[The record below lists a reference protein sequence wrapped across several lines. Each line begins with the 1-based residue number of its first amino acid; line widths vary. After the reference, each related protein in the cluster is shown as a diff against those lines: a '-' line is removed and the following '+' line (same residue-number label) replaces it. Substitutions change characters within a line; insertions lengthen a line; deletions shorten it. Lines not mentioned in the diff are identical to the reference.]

1 MSLPGNAH
9 SVAQTPAGMV
19 VVETEE
25 LKVVWRLQPEE
36 VSQVQHPN
44 SITSGPFEFLDKLVQ
59 VDFLPKGHQQ
69 PYIRISADQKLTLR
83 VSGCGRVHPWHP
95 PFVELA
101 RIREDGRSKFQ
112 WSGGFHVDPDSR
124 GLTEITLQF
133 GVEKVADPLVKQAL
147 QFLERQTKK
156 LNELE
161 PKFQSCQKEAVQR
174 EAELRQLRAELEVC
188 RKENLCLRTMQGVGP
203 IGPEQLVR
211 WHQQMNL
218 STMQSTSYDVVLPFN
233 SLAKFLETRHI
244 SLLQKEES
252 ELDIGKKQSVRVIAI
267 VGLFEK
273 GKTWLINRLFGINL
287 PSGTLHET
295 DGLSFLWIPERRMLL
310 IDSAGVQSPVSY
322 CAQTG
327 AGNEQS
333 VDDALFDAKS
343 TESFLF
349 DMISRMA
356 SHMVFVVNSFTSLE
370 QQYVEM
376 LRRKYVARQVHK
388 ELIVV
393 HNMLNVKDAEVAPQL
408 FEKQVTTCYSGDLS
422 TMGQLIFTAKKDKGP
437 PVHHIGLC
445 YESSPAG
452 DAFNDKNRQYLLQ
465 SLEHRELETEMVLQD
480 QLREHLSELLKMFV
494 NTEIPEQ
501 AAGSE
506 RAFGVV
512 FRPGSELMSSAEE
525 KMPSEE
531 KMPKGYVCG
540 GVFSLQLDK
549 GAEPKMRTRG
559 VISPLGELIGY
570 DATFEPNVNVYEE
583 TTDAGA
589 QCKIL
594 IECPGVAMEDI
605 ELDDES
611 LSAGFQL
618 AITKRALIDEQAV
631 RKVDGWPFRQ
641 QQGRWERAFL
651 VDLTDG
657 KFEDPVMDLR
667 QDGIL
672 EITMKKKQKK
682 GIARL
687 GYKSDRAAP
696 GPAPSESA
704 ASFAS
709 WNPVS
714 VQGQQQDTEP
724 PLLPH
729 VVKAQLAD
737 EYKVFP
743 VHRTRPVRI
752 IATRSRKQT
761 ASADPKALDAK
772 PYDELPRQLDA
783 EQVCNHPPSTEAG
796 KKLRN
801 MRFAEEV
808 EENDR
813 PELRSS
819 ALRRPSDGA
828 KVPQKNFREGSLM
841 GPTATGRS
849 MRSRAGRSTVLSNA
863 LAEIVK
869 ERKAD
874 ELLEEQKAKAYQQ
887 EKLDTHM
894 GSKAAEVAKSIGINP
909 GMLDQQRQTV
919 HNWISSSYFDSFIGF
934 IISVNAATIGFEAEV
949 SSKIPAGCSERC
961 ICGDPAVVCQAMP
974 LWLKVVDYAFF
985 LIYLVEFLLRVY
997 TYGLKVLKSA
1007 WIKFDLFLVLSSMV
1021 DITLQQLST
1030 SSEILNQINQIMLVR
1045 ILRLAR
1051 LARAVR
1057 LMVQFRVLWQLVQGL
1072 LHSVSTLLWT
1082 FLMVMILVYGFAIV
1096 GIETINVDQ
1105 TLPLDH
1111 PYNLAVTENFDGFV
1125 DAMFTLFQCFTL
1137 DSVSTVY
1144 RPLVTHNP

>member
-1 MSLPGNAH
+1 MMPHDG
-9 SVAQTPAGMV
+9 
-19 VVETEE
+19 
-25 LKVVWRLQPEE
+25 
-36 VSQVQHPN
+36 
-44 SITSGPFEFLDKLVQ
+44 D
-59 VDFLPKGHQQ
+59 
-69 PYIRISADQKLTLR
+69 
-83 VSGCGRVHPWHP
+83 PW
-95 PFVELA
+95 
-101 RIREDGRSKFQ
+101 
-112 WSGGFHVDPDSR
+112 
-124 GLTEITLQF
+124 
-133 GVEKVADPLVKQAL
+133 
-147 QFLERQTKK
+147 
-156 LNELE
+156 
-161 PKFQSCQKEAVQR
+161 
-174 EAELRQLRAELEVC
+174 
-188 RKENLCLRTMQGVGP
+188 
-203 IGPEQLVR
+203 
-211 WHQQMNL
+211 
-218 STMQSTSYDVVLPFN
+218 
-233 SLAKFLETRHI
+233 
-244 SLLQKEES
+244 
-252 ELDIGKKQSVRVIAI
+252 
-267 VGLFEK
+267 
-273 GKTWLINRLFGINL
+273 
-287 PSGTLHET
+287 
-295 DGLSFLWIPERRMLL
+295 
-310 IDSAGVQSPVSY
+310 
-322 CAQTG
+322 
-327 AGNEQS
+327 
-333 VDDALFDAKS
+333 
-343 TESFLF
+343 
-349 DMISRMA
+349 
-356 SHMVFVVNSFTSLE
+356 
-370 QQYVEM
+370 
-376 LRRKYVARQVHK
+376 
-388 ELIVV
+388 
-393 HNMLNVKDAEVAPQL
+393 
-408 FEKQVTTCYSGDLS
+408 
-422 TMGQLIFTAKKDKGP
+422 
-437 PVHHIGLC
+437 
-445 YESSPAG
+445 
-452 DAFNDKNRQYLLQ
+452 
-465 SLEHRELETEMVLQD
+465 
-480 QLREHLSELLKMFV
+480 
-494 NTEIPEQ
+494 
-501 AAGSE
+501 
-506 RAFGVV
+506 
-512 FRPGSELMSSAEE
+512 
-525 KMPSEE
+525 
-531 KMPKGYVCG
+531 
-540 GVFSLQLDK
+540 
-549 GAEPKMRTRG
+549 
-559 VISPLGELIGY
+559 
-570 DATFEPNVNVYEE
+570 
-583 TTDAGA
+583 
-589 QCKIL
+589 
-594 IECPGVAMEDI
+594 
-605 ELDDES
+605 
-611 LSAGFQL
+611 
-618 AITKRALIDEQAV
+618 QAV
-631 RKVDGWPFRQ
+631 RSP
-641 QQGRWERAFL
+641 
-651 VDLTDG
+651 
-657 KFEDPVMDLR
+657 
-667 QDGIL
+667 
-672 EITMKKKQKK
+672 
-682 GIARL
+682 
-687 GYKSDRAAP
+687 
-696 GPAPSESA
+696 
-704 ASFAS
+704 
-709 WNPVS
+709 
-714 VQGQQQDTEP
+714 DTEP

-761 ASADPKALDAK
+761 APADSKALDAK
-772 PYDELPRQLDA
+772 PYDELPRQLDV

-819 ALRRPSDGA
+819 ALRRTSDGA
-828 KVPQKNFREGSLM
+828 KVPQKNLREGSLM

-1144 RPLVTHNP
+1144 RPLVTHNPALLGYFMAVILVMAISLMNLVTAVMVNSALDQASADKDVKRAYEAVQKRRQLDELKIMFLELDSDGSGELTLEELRGAPEEVIEQLREVAGTEDIEGLFQMLDYDGGGSLDTSEFCEGVLRASTSETPIELTRLVKQCSDILKLCRSVHRYVGDAFRPTGPEPARGPLDRRLDQLEVKVDKLQSDLHQKADRMHRDVARILHALSAPSRQHRA